1 MLRRPPTT
9 IRLTSEDILAYDDRN
24 LRKQQEQNENNESGE
39 GTSKQ
44 QHKGPAKT
52 PLTKEQRIGIKR

>member
-24 LRKQQEQNENNESGE
+24 LRKQQRQQNENENSS
-39 GTSKQ
+39 TKQ
-44 QHKGPAKT
+44 KT
-52 PLTKEQRIGIKR
+52 DSNTNATLTRDQRIGIKR